1 MDEFFK
7 GYVKIK
13 DKKCMEKFKNRNDFK
28 SYEEVKD
35 LPEFAGILAD
45 NTILVDIDDGE
56 QAEILMNIVED
67 FQLNCRVYKTTRGK
81 HFLFRNTNIDK
92 CYTHCNL
99 ACGIIADIKVGCK
112 NSYEILK
119 FDSKERFIEWDIE
132 DGMEYQSIP
141 KWMIP
146 VKNSTDFQNMEN
158 GDGRNQALFNYILT
172 LQSSDFSIEEARETI
187 KIINRYVLKEPLSD
201 DELDVVLRDDSFKK
215 PIFYKGNSFLFDKFA
230 LFLKNNH
237 HIKRINNQLHLFKDG
252 IYITGQQEIES
263 AMIEHIPQLGR
274 SRRTEVM
281 SYLDILIRENT
292 PVTSARFIAFRN
304 GILNIDTNELLP
316 YSPDFIITNKIEWDF
331 NPNAYSE
338 EVNEVLNNISCNDE
352 EIRKLLE
359 EVIGSCF
366 YRSQTLAGGKA
377 FMLIGTGANGKST
390 YLNMLKHLLGQKNTS
405 SLGLKNLDEKFAT
418 VMMFGKLANIGDDI
432 SDKMVND
439 LSYFKKIVTGERIE
453 AEQKGQP
460 RFEFEPY
467 CKLIFSVNN
476 IPRMG
481 TGADS
486 GAIRRRLVI
495 VPFNGKFT
503 KENLGDSFNPYIGSK
518 LKSQESMEYLIKIG
532 VEGLKRVL
540 ENKEYTTPDKIKK
553 EIRDFEISNDP
564 ILAFIEDKREEYE
577 FVGRKVFENEPRDEI
592 MKNFNYFCSKNN
604 YDSSDINIFNFV
616 KRLKLYLPNLDVK
629 VKNKNNKDKR
639 SIIFEYK
646 N

>member
-7 GYVKIK
+7 GYVKTK

-99 ACGIIADIKVGCK
+99 ACGITADIKVGCK

-119 FDSKERFIEWDIE
+119 FDNKERFIEWDIE
-132 DGMEYQSIP
+132 EGMEYQSIP

-187 KIINRYVLKEPLSD
+187 KIINNYVLKEPLSD
-201 DELDVVLRDDSFKK
+201 DELDVILRDDSFKK

-263 AMIEHIPQLGR
+263 AMIEHIPQLNR
-274 SRRTEVM
+274 AKRTEVM

-292 PVTSARFIAFRN
+292 PVTPAKFIAFRN

-316 YSPDFIITNKIEWDF
+316 YSPDFIITNKIEWDY
-331 NPNAYSE
+331 NKNAYSE
-338 EVNEVLNNISCNDE
+338 EVDEVLNNISCNDK
-352 EIRKLLE
+352 EIRELLE
-359 EVIGSCF
+359 ELTGYCM
-366 YRSQTLAGGKA
+366 YRRNELGKA
-377 FMLIGTGANGKST
+377 FILIGSGSNGKST
-390 YLNMLKHLLGQKNTS
+390 YLNMLKDMLGRRNTS
-405 SLGLKNLDEKFAT
+405 VLDLKKLNDRFST

-432 SDKMVND
+432 SEEFITDV
-439 LSYFKKIVTGERIE
+439 SEFKKIVTGETID

-460 RFEFEPY
+460 KFEFNPY
-467 CKLIFSVNN
+467 VKLIFSANN

-481 TGADS
+481 KGRDS
-486 GAIRRRLVI
+486 TAILRRLVI
-495 VPFNGKFT
+495 VPFNAKFT
-503 KENLGDSFNPYIGSK
+503 KESLGDSFKPYITHS
-518 LKSQESMEYLIKIG
+518 LKSQESMEYLIKLG
-532 VEGLKRVL
+532 VEGLKGF
-540 ENKEYTTPDKIKK
+540 YKIK
-553 EIRDFEISNDP
+553 
-564 ILAFIEDKREEYE
+564 
-577 FVGRKVFENEPRDEI
+577 
-592 MKNFNYFCSKNN
+592 
-604 YDSSDINIFNFV
+604 
-616 KRLKLYLPNLDVK
+616 NLLLQTK
-629 VKNKNNKDKR
+629 
-639 SIIFEYK
+639 
-646 N
+646 